1 MHQVLTRASYPSF
14 SGTGVKTDFVEAPS
28 QMFENWVWDK
38 EMLKRLSG
46 HYLRPTETLPEELI
60 QKMLA
65 AKNLNQGLHNL
76 RQISFG
82 FFDFDLHT
90 HAHIDSTEAYSQRM
104 ANVLGIPIQSG
115 TLPQASFGHLMG
127 GYDAGYYGYLWA
139 EVFAQ
144 DMFTRFEKEGLLN
157 PKTGEDYRKWIL
169 EPGGEKQPSELLRG
183 FLGREPNSDAF
194 LKGLGF

>member
-1 MHQVLTRASYPSF
+1 
-14 SGTGVKTDFVEAPS
+14 
-28 QMFENWVWDK
+28 
-38 EMLKRLSG
+38 
-46 HYLRPTETLPEELI
+46 
-60 QKMLA
+60 
-65 AKNLNQGLHNL
+65 
-76 RQISFG
+76 
-82 FFDFDLHT
+82 
-90 HAHIDSTEAYSQRM
+90 
-104 ANVLGIPIQSG
+104 
-115 TLPQASFGHLMG
+115 MG